1 MILSVVGT
9 RSLRSLVSPWLRS
22 VVSSFQSSM
31 PTSIFK
37 RIMRTY
43 IKDETNDILKYER
56 RREKE
61 KQLHQIMNL
70 AFVSLTPEFIDYDS
84 EATEEDDEYKDP
96 TYILGLRLKWA

>member
-1 MILSVVGT
+1 
-9 RSLRSLVSPWLRS
+9 
-22 VVSSFQSSM
+22 M

-37 RIMRTY
+37 RIMRNY

-56 RREKE
+56 KREK
-61 KQLHQIMNL
+61 KNQLHQLMNL